1 LSGND
6 PILTVRTELPVYG
19 GYALARL
26 PEGRREQVQR
36 HQGGKVIFVRG
47 AIPGETV
54 EVEIDEERR
63 DFSRATVTRVIEASP
78 FRVTPPCPYFG
89 ICGGC
94 QFQHIEYRE
103 QVVMKEQVLRDC
115 LARIAGIHAE
125 LLPSLTGTPWH
136 HRYRGQFKTSGGE
149 IGFFRENTREL
160 VPVSHCLLM
169 RPDIN
174 DSLSVI
180 AGILKEMRTPDV
192 PPFELHL
199 SAGEGVTCFLK
210 VPDKAELLSL
220 FRDLARHLID
230 AGLAGVTI
238 ATAAGNRLTFGA
250 ERSLLRLNELV
261 FAFSGA
267 AFFQSNWDLNGDL
280 IRTLLQEL
288 SPLTG
293 KSVLDLYA
301 GAGNFSLPLS
311 REALRVIA
319 VEENSQAVG
328 DGRRNCRRNR
338 IGNCRFVRTAAE
350 SLQVPEGI
358 DVLILDPPRTG
369 LTKRVMQLVLA
380 MEPARI
386 VYVSCNPSTLA
397 RDLKKLSV
405 RYTVQSAR
413 MVDFFPQTYHV
424 ESVVHL
430 TKDSP

>member
-1 LSGND
+1 
-6 PILTVRTELPVYG
+6 
-19 GYALARL
+19 
-26 PEGRREQVQR
+26 
-36 HQGGKVIFVRG
+36 
-47 AIPGETV
+47 
-54 EVEIDEERR
+54 
-63 DFSRATVTRVIEASP
+63 
-78 FRVTPPCPYFG
+78 
-89 ICGGC
+89 
-94 QFQHIEYRE
+94 
-103 QVVMKEQVLRDC
+103 M
-115 LARIAGIHAE
+115 
-125 LLPSLTGTPWH
+125 
-136 HRYRGQFKTSGGE
+136 
-149 IGFFRENTREL
+149 
-160 VPVSHCLLM
+160 
-169 RPDIN
+169 
-174 DSLSVI
+174 
-180 AGILKEMRTPDV
+180 
-192 PPFELHL
+192 
-199 SAGEGVTCFLK
+199 
-210 VPDKAELLSL
+210 
-220 FRDLARHLID
+220 FRDLARRLID

-238 ATAAGNRLTFGA
+238 ATAAGNRLTLGA
-250 ERSLLRLNELV
+250 ERSQLRLDGLV

-369 LTKRVMQLVLA
+369 LTKRVIQTVLA
-380 MEPARI
+380 MEPERI
-386 VYVSCNPSTLA
+386 VYVSCNPPTLA

-430 TKDSP
+430 TRNST